1 MTVLEGDLEAAV
13 AHVRHE
19 FPQDWGQ
26 PAHKQGDLHLVLSH
40 RRRMALNG
48 ACQKEAA
55 AQYRAEH
62 PGAPLLSIAAP
73 EEELGPLNIQQA
85 FDLFPGTRLIGAN
98 NETKAVVN
106 GGFLLVKSV
115 SEEGCLVE
123 DEAGEEHELT
133 TAQVT
138 RSTRLAWAITITASQ
153 SREFGG
159 RVAIWDSD
167 SPHFTRAHLY
177 NALTRVKIG
186 EPGCSLVV
194 M

>member
-1 MTVLEGDLEAAV
+1 MCVLEGSLEAVV
-13 AHVRHE
+13 AHVRLE
-19 FPQDWGQ
+19 FPQDWAL
-26 PAHKQGDLHLVLSH
+26 PAHKQGDFHLVLSH
-40 RRRMALNG
+40 RRRVALNG
-48 ACQKEAA
+48 ACQREAVA
-55 AQYRAEH
+55 RYRAEH
-62 PGAPLLSIAAP
+62 PGAPLLTIAAP
-73 EEELGPLNIQQA
+73 EEDTGPLNIQQS
-85 FDLFPGTRLIGAN
+85 FEVFPGTRLIGAN

-106 GGFLLVKSV
+106 GGFLLVKRV

-133 TAQVT
+133 TAQIT

-159 RVAIWDSD
+159 RVAIWDAD
-167 SPHFTRAHLY
+167 SPHFSRAHLY
-177 NALTRVKIG
+177 TALTRVKIG